1 MKKPFRNLAE
11 KYRDRVYTFAY
22 YGLNNREEAED
33 VTQDVLV
40 KLWQNREKIDPEK
53 LPAWVMRV
61 TRNAVIDAARRRRTR
76 SSVIAD
82 SLEFETA
89 ENVVAAPGSDTERI
103 VRSREMRDT
112 LERALAEV
120 DEPYRSIIVMRE
132 IQDMT
137 YADIAGALE
146 TPLNTVKVYLH
157 RGRKMLREALRGK
170 V

>member
-1 MKKPFRNLAE
+1 MTKPFRRLAE
-11 KYRDRVYTFAY
+11 EYRDRVYTFAY
-22 YGLNNREEAED
+22 YSLNNREEAED

-40 KLWQNREKIDPEK
+40 KLWQNREKVDAAK

-76 SSVIAD
+76 ASVIAD
-82 SLEFETA
+82 AVEFELA
-89 ENVVAAPGSDTERI
+89 ESVVAARGPDTEQV
-103 VRSREMRDT
+103 VRTRELRDS
-112 LERALAEV
+112 LEEALTEV
-120 DEPYRSIIVMRE
+120 DEPYRSIVVMRE

-137 YADIAGALE
+137 YAEIADTME

>member
-1 MKKPFRNLAE
+1 MKKPFRNLAD

-40 KLWQNREKIDPEK
+40 KLWQNIEKVDPEK

-61 TRNAVIDAARRRRTR
+61 TRNAVIDTARRRRTR

-82 SLEFETA
+82 AMEFEMA
-89 ENVVAAPGSDTERI
+89 ESVVAAPGSDTEKV
-103 VRSREMRDT
+103 VRTRELRDS
-112 LERALAEV
+112 LEQALAAV

-132 IQDMT
+132 IQDLT
-137 YADIAGALE
+137 YAEIADALE
-146 TPLNTVKVYLH
+146 MPLNTVKVYLH
-157 RGRKMLREALRGK
+157 RGRAMLRVALKGK